1 MDGMGKFDSHEYE
14 LHEVVGWHVIC
25 LMFFSPVLTT
35 GFVADLM
42 LGLTWWEEIDLS
54 HGCGHLAGNLK
65 EMSEENRI
73 IYTNVM

>member
-1 MDGMGKFDSHEYE
+1 
-14 LHEVVGWHVIC
+14 
-25 LMFFSPVLTT
+25 MFFSPVLTT
-35 GFVADLM
+35 GLVADLM

-54 HGCGHLAGNLK
+54 HGCGHLAGNLN